1 VSGSPF
7 ALSGSD
13 GCVSFGAL
21 SWMARQGDWMRIFVR
36 CNSNRRSLSRDVFE
50 IRWVLKIA
58 PAVDATC
65 ESLLK
70 YCLSNLQFLDHGS
83 MLIVL
88 FQAILFQASTGY

>member
-1 VSGSPF
+1 M
-7 ALSGSD
+7 

-50 IRWVLKIA
+50 IRRVFKFA

-70 YCLSNLQFLDHGS
+70 YYLWNLQFLHHGS
-83 MLIVL
+83 TLIAL
-88 FQAILFQASTGY
+88 FQAILFQVSMGY

>member
-1 VSGSPF
+1 M
-7 ALSGSD
+7 

-50 IRWVLKIA
+50 IRWVLKLA

-70 YCLSNLQFLDHGS
+70 DCLSNLQF
-83 MLIVL
+83 
-88 FQAILFQASTGY
+88 